1 MRRIHFALLL
11 LFLVVSMCI
20 VGACSTSPTAGSSS
34 ARSLAVRSLAD
45 PEGDAFGA
53 FFVAHGHGSTV
64 DEWPSKLVSAIRE
77 TELSLDGWVLAAYD
91 WASSVS
97 PVFGAPRRGYAIGK
111 KLGKRLADTPYEVL
125 HLVGHSMGAHLVQGL
140 VDAYRKAGGTGY
152 VHMTFLDP
160 FSPRG
165 LFSWRYGEHHFG
177 EGADYAESYM
187 VTEDGVPGTDRYLRH
202 AHNYD
207 VTALVP
213 DEYRDPSGT
222 SPHWWTV
229 RYYRNTVANGRP
241 GFGLSP
247 LAKLNQGDNPQEDPR
262 SASGTDALTKPVAG
276 TVTVLG
282 RDTRR

>member
-11 LFLVVSMCI
+11 LFLVVSMCM
-20 VGACSTSPTAGSSS
+20 VGACSTSPAARSPS

-45 PEGDAFGA
+45 PEGDTFG
-53 FFVAHGHGSTV
+53 FFLVAHGHGSTV
-64 DEWPSKLVSAIRE
+64 DEWPSKLISAIRQ
-77 TELSLDGWVLAAYD
+77 TELSLDGWVFSAFD
-91 WASSVS
+91 WASSAS

-111 KLGKRLADTPYEVL
+111 KLGKRLADTPYRVL

-165 LFSWRYGEHHFG
+165 LFSWRYGERHFG
-177 EGADYAESYM
+177 EGADYAESYI

-202 AHNYD
+202 THNYD

-213 DEYRDPSGT
+213 DEYRDRSGI

-229 RYYRNTVANGRP
+229 RYYRNTVANERP

-247 LAKLNQGDNPQEDPR
+247 LATLNQGEKSRHDPQPR
-262 SASGTDALTKPVAG
+262 NDGNTPKVPDAGK
-276 TVTVLG
+276 VTVLR
-282 RDTRR
+282 RDMRR